1 MRDHEEIFGDYTEI
15 DLANPGS
22 SPFLTDDSVQTA
34 VDSDKVNLMLNPG
47 DLISAQ
53 YISQLPDDRENVF
66 YGETSY
72 NPLTVHTV
80 DQWSDYNIHAED

>member
-1 MRDHEEIFGDYTEI
+1 
-15 DLANPGS
+15 
-22 SPFLTDDSVQTA
+22 
-34 VDSDKVNLMLNPG
+34 MLNPG